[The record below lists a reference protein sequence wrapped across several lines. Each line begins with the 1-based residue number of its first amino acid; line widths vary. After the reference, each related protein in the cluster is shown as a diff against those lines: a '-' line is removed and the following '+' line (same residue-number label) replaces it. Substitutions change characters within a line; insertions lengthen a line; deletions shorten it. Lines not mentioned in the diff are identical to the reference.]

1 MNKSKVRIVLQ
12 ARMSSTRLPGKVLL
26 PIASVPLVIL
36 CAKRLSRDGLDLVV
50 ATSSDESDDPLVA
63 ALDAAG
69 ISYVR
74 GSLNNVL
81 SRFILATHDMDDGQ
95 IVVRATADNPV
106 PDADFIRDLV
116 DFMEN
121 QHADYVTTDS
131 PADGLPYGLSA
142 EVMTVGVLREA
153 AANAAHPFDFEHVT
167 PWIRRHC
174 QIATIDHNWLQCT
187 DGSFLRCTID
197 TFDDYLR
204 VNRAFTHLG
213 SDSIL
218 ATWLSVVDALG
229 NLPETPSFRIPY
241 RLVNGD
247 LESCMSLGTVQLGL
261 PYGINN
267 QSGQPPE
274 SVAIAIVRRAIEHGV
289 SCLDTAQAYG
299 DAESKLALALK
310 GSWRNRVKVI
320 TKLAPLI
327 DLPPDRSQ
335 QLIEQWVDSRLFT
348 SLFNLQTTELDVLM
362 LHRWSDYSAQ
372 DGAVWQRLIHYKNT
386 GKVRA
391 LGASVYN
398 PDQAIEALAE
408 PAITHIQVPF
418 NLLDRRWV
426 TGDFISKYYER
437 SDVRIHVRSVFLQGL
452 LLSRGTLWPAC
463 DPGGPV
469 RLKIIDEL
477 VTELNRESRADLCIA
492 YVRGHPWVTSVVLGL
507 ETLEQLD
514 INLQLV
520 KDGSPLT
527 PEEIDLVHFRL
538 AAGPECVVDPSQW
551 IK

>member
-26 PIASVPLVIL
+26 PIAGIPLVIL
-36 CAKRLSRDGLDLVV
+36 CAKRLSRDGRNLVV
-50 ATSSDESDDPLVA
+50 ATSTDDSDDPLVA

-69 ISYVR
+69 LSYVR

-81 SRFILATHDMDDGQ
+81 TRFILATHDMDDEQ

-116 DFMEN
+116 DFMESK
-121 QHADYVTTDS
+121 HADYATTDS

-142 EVMTVGVLREA
+142 EVMTVGVLRGA
-153 AANAAHPFDFEHVT
+153 AAKATDPFDLEHVT

-174 QIATIDHNWLQCT
+174 QIATIDHKWLQCT
-187 DGSFLRCTID
+187 DHSFLRCTID

-218 ATWLSVVDALG
+218 ATWRNVVDSLSNPQEA
-229 NLPETPSFRIPY
+229 PSFRIPY
-241 RLVNGD
+241 RLVNGE

-289 SCLDTAQAYG
+289 SWLDTAQAYG
-299 DAESKLALALK
+299 DAESKLALAIK

-320 TKLAPLI
+320 TKLPPLI
-327 DLPPDRSQ
+327 DLPPDCPQ
-335 QLIEQWVDSRLFT
+335 QLIEHWVDSRVLT
-348 SLFNLQTTELDVLM
+348 SLCNLQTTELDVLM
-362 LHRWSDYSAQ
+362 LHRWSDYSAK
-372 DGAVWQRLIHYKNT
+372 DGTVWQRLIHHKDT

-398 PDQAIEALAE
+398 PAQAIEALTE

-418 NLLDRRWV
+418 NLLDRRWLA
-426 TGDFISKYYER
+426 GDFIPKINQR
-437 SDVRIHVRSVFLQGL
+437 PDARIHVRSVFLQGL
-452 LLSRGTLWPAC
+452 LLSQGHHWPAC
-463 DPGGPV
+463 DPEGWM
-469 RLKIIDEL
+469 RLQIIDEV

-514 INLQLV
+514 INLQLL
-520 KDGSPLT
+520 KAAPPLT
-527 PEEIDLVHFRL
+527 PEEIDWVNLRL
-538 AAGPECVVDPSQW
+538 AAAPECVVDPSQW
-551 IK
+551 KQ